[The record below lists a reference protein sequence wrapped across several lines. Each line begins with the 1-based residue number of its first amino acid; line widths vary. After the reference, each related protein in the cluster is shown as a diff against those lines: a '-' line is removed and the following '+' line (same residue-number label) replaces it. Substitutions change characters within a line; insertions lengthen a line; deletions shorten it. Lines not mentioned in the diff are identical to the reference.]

1 VKPIFQFALGL
12 PAAPQARR
20 PLLFDGK
27 QITEVGAAAIDAQF
41 AVPSVGYLLV
51 LSWDAPDEETPWL
64 LLLDESFHPLD
75 RHEFGGFF
83 AAGATSRVIPEAED
97 RVRLRVGNKD
107 YVADIQRGRWWRR
120 ARYRLSVR
128 AANIDRTVVRWT
140 AMAAGWE
147 GSATDS
153 PRSPLGL
160 GPGIGG

>member
-1 VKPIFQFALGL
+1 VKPIFRFALGL

-27 QITEVGAAAIDAQF
+27 QINEVGAAAIDAQF
-41 AVPSVGYLLV
+41 AAPSVGYLLV

-64 LLLDESFHPLD
+64 LLLDESFRPLD

-128 AANIDRTVVRWT
+128 AANIDGTVVRWT
-140 AMAAGWE
+140 AMAAGWVNAA
-147 GSATDS
+147 SA
-153 PRSPLGL
+153 
-160 GPGIGG
+160 